1 MTQAP
6 TDMTYIVYTKPHNS
20 QNLRGDQEDAS
31 PEAPVILLTEPNV
44 AVNSPLVFLDFITTE
59 PTL

>member
-6 TDMTYIVYTKPHNS
+6 TDMTYIVYTKPRNS

-31 PEAPVILLTEPNV
+31 PEAPFILLTEPNV
-44 AVNSPLVFLDFITTE
+44 AVNSLVFLDFITTE